1 MMRRIVVGLV
11 VISAFGA
18 RRSALGQAAAVA
30 ERVVSVGSLV
40 AGEGPLWSPDGS
52 RILYPSSLGGGAI
65 WSVGVDGGAPVR
77 VTREIATGLVRLAP
91 RGDVLVYLSDKG
103 GNPEIW
109 LWNLAAGTDR
119 RLTNLG
125 ARINALSWSPDG
137 KTIAFSALRYG
148 QFDLWSVDVATGKV
162 LQVTS
167 DPRYET
173 YPVWTPDGRS
183 LLYIRSDDRWADH
196 EIMMVPAAG
205 GASRVIA
212 TDQDLF
218 DYGTMSPRARFGYP
232 LLSPDG
238 KSVLFRSHRSG
249 WINYWVAGLDGGA
262 PRQLAPEAADQSDAK
277 WSPDGSSVVFASLHN
292 GTQDLRIVAATGG
305 AARIV
310 VPVTRGVAASPE
322 WSPDGSKIA
331 FTLATP
337 TRPADLYLVAAA
349 GGATKALTTSITPE
363 IEKTLIA
370 PEKVTYQSDGF
381 TITGYLYRPALI
393 RPGEKLPGILYI
405 HGGPTG
411 QFSDTYLPQA
421 QFLAQMGYAVLAP
434 NIRGSSGYGKA
445 FEDANNPCWTHC
457 DLRDVVQGVALLKT
471 LPYVQASRM
480 GITGNSYG
488 GIMSMGAIAHA
499 PGVFQAAA
507 PQSGYADWIGFQS
520 YNTELQ
526 HSKLNAYEWGP
537 YPDSAAVYRRNSSIF
552 SAAAVTTPAFVLHGD
567 GVTQAWRPGV
577 YPIPASL
584 EFVHALDR
592 LNKVVKYKVYPGETY
607 YVGGRENSKQVL
619 LDLLEWFDQY
629 LKDS

>member
-1 MMRRIVVGLV
+1 MVT
-11 VISAFGA
+11 
-18 RRSALGQAAAVA
+18 
-30 ERVVSVGSLV
+30 
-40 AGEGPLWSPDGS
+40 GEGPFWSPDGG
-52 RILYPSSLGGGAI
+52 RVFYPSSLGGGAV

-91 RGDVLVYLSDKG
+91 KGEVLAYLSDKG

-109 LWNLAAGTDR
+109 LWSLPAGTDR
-119 RLTNLG
+119 QLTNLG
-125 ARINALSWSPDG
+125 ARINAMSWSPDG

-148 QFDLWSVDVATGKV
+148 QFDLWTVDIATGKV
-162 LQVTS
+162 VQITS

-196 EIMMVPAAG
+196 EIMIIPAAG
-205 GASRVIA
+205 GASRVITA
-212 TDQDLF
+212 DQDLF

-232 LLSPDG
+232 LLSSDG

-249 WINYWVAGLDGGA
+249 WINYWVTGIDGGA

-292 GTQDLRIVAATGG
+292 GTQDLRIVPAGG
-305 AARIV
+305 GTARVV

-322 WSPDGSKIA
+322 WSPDGTKLA

-337 TRPADLYLVAAA
+337 TRPADLQVVAAA
-349 GGATKALTTSITPE
+349 GGPIKALTTSITPE
-363 IEKTLIA
+363 IERTLIT
-370 PEKVTYQSDGF
+370 PEKVTYQSDGL
-381 TITGYLYRPALI
+381 TIPAYLYRPAMI

-457 DLRDVVQGVALLKT
+457 DLRDVVQGVAFLKT

-488 GIMSMGAIAHA
+488 GIMSMGAIAHS

-507 PQSGYADWIGFQS
+507 PQSGYADWISFQS

-567 GVTQAWRPGV
+567 GVTQSWRPGV

-619 LDLLEWFDQY
+619 LDLLEWFDRY